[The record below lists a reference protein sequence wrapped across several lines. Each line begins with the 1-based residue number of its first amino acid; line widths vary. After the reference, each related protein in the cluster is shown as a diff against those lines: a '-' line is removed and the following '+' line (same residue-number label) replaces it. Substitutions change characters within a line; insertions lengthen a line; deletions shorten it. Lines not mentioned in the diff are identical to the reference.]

1 MPHLP
6 ILAAAE
12 RCPDSD
18 CNAEIGQPHTRDC
31 TRVLCMSDGVQR
43 ILHLADPPAGDHD
56 CGLAVWIG
64 YPNGAVEAVAAGWFV
79 RPGSAGEHGARW
91 VPCEPGDLAAVPDL
105 DAVLRAGRWNAGRQI
120 FELPELTHAR

>member
-31 TRVLCMSDGVQR
+31 TRVLCIAVGVQR
-43 ILHLADPPAGDHD
+43 ILHLADPPDGDHD
-56 CGLAVWIG
+56 CGLDVWTG
-64 YPNGAVEAVAAGWFV
+64 HPNGTIEAVAQGWFV
-79 RPGSAGEHGARW
+79 RPGSAGPDGARW
-91 VPCEPGDLAAVPDL
+91 VPCGADDPDAVPDL
-105 DAVLRAGRWNAGRQI
+105 DAVLRAGRWNPTRRI
-120 FELPELTHAR
+120 FELPELTHAG